1 MSIKLNHKNKLSI
14 AIVFMIFFIQTLPV
28 LAAEGDGTGNN
39 SFLNPGSADKWFND
53 QPSFVKDKIESL
65 MGMFWWGL
73 RIVIGGALLLLL
85 AQYLKSRK
93 EGSDHKEEASVEQK
107 AIRIAIGSALILILI
122 YVTFGFFG
130 WSI

>member
-1 MSIKLNHKNKLSI
+1 MNIKSNHKNKLSI
-14 AIVFMIFFIQTLPV
+14 AIVFMMFFVQTIPV
-28 LAAEGDGTGNN
+28 LAAENNN

-73 RIVIGGALLLLL
+73 RIVIGAALLLLL